1 MRAGTECAAP
11 EGEAACARIPPRKA
25 ATIGAAHRLAQPT
38 TMLLLS
44 GGTGFVGRHLVRT
57 IAGRGWEVRVLVHRT
72 ELPQQE
78 GVAAINGDI
87 RDAAVLKSGC
97 AGADTVFHLA
107 AAVGSAVT
115 DRSDFREVNARGTE
129 AVLEAAR
136 AAGVRRVVHVSSAGV
151 LSTVEPGV
159 IADETYPPQPR
170 NLYDRTKW
178 ESERAAQRAAERGA
192 DIVIVRPGWV
202 YGPGDRRTFKLIK
215 AVNDGRFFFLAG
227 TKGRQTPIHVEDLVA
242 GLLQSAEKGR
252 RGELYHLAGE
262 VMPVEEMVAAIAAA
276 CGRPE
281 PRFRLPKAPTV
292 VAAAA
297 LEAIFGLFHKE
308 APLNRGKLSFFLHP
322 KALSSEKARREIGFS
337 PRRGFAE
344 GMRLTVAW
352 YRENGWLPAASG
364 AAS

>member
-1 MRAGTECAAP
+1 MS
-11 EGEAACARIPPRKA
+11 
-25 ATIGAAHRLAQPT
+25 LAFVT
-38 TMLLLS
+38 

-57 IAGRGWEVRVLVHRT
+57 LAGRGWKVRVLVHRK

-78 GVAAINGDI
+78 GVAAISGDI
-87 RDAAVLKSGC
+87 RDATALKSGC

-115 DRSDFREVNARGTE
+115 DRSAFREVNARGTE
-129 AVLEAAR
+129 AVLDAAR
-136 AAGVRRVVHVSSAGV
+136 KTGVRRVVHVSSAGV
-151 LSTVEPGV
+151 LGAVEPGV
-159 IADETYPPQPR
+159 IADETHPPQPR

-178 ESERAAQRAAERGA
+178 EAEQAARRAAEGGA
-192 DIVIVRPGWV
+192 DVVIVRPGWV

-215 AVNDGRFFFLAG
+215 AVDDGRFFLLAG
-227 TKGRQTPIHVEDLVA
+227 TKGRQTPVYVEDLVA

-252 RGELYHLAGE
+252 KGELYHLAGE

-276 CGRPE
+276 CGRRV
-281 PRFRLPKAPTV
+281 PRFRLPKTPTV
-292 VAAAA
+292 MAAAA
-297 LEAIFGLFHKE
+297 LEAIFGLFNKE

-337 PRRGFAE
+337 PRREFAE

-352 YRENGWLPAASG
+352 YRENGWLAASSR